1 MTRDMGAVEDALVMA
16 PSYGR
21 RFSGINATLES
32 VVPVQRRNIP
42 IAVCGNSHSSK
53 MPVTSLWKWLGSS
66 KASQWRIWHSRRNND
81 MIAGLILRHLL
92 RRKLI
97 LLWTSTAQRRHTWF
111 TRFLYHRMDAL
122 IASTKKAASYLDL
135 PAPIV
140 NHGIVVEAYVPPQ
153 SREKARAKCGLE
165 ERKTIGVYGRVRPQ
179 KGSCD
184 LVEALVH
191 TLPQQPDWQV
201 VFVGETT
208 QAFKGYR
215 AELEQKLAKAGI
227 ADRVKFAGYL
237 KDVSEVPQ
245 WYQAA
250 DVVVCAS
257 RNEGYGLTCL
267 EGMASG
273 CPVLATDAGAWAEM
287 ITPGKNGWLCEASN
301 PQSLA
306 DGLREVFATPLAEI
320 KRAGENGRK
329 TVISR
334 FSIEKE
340 AEGLNNIYAELFE
353 QFGETCDIVRE
364 ETTTRAAA

>member
-1 MTRDMGAVEDALVMA
+1 MTRDMGALEDALVMA

-53 MPVTSLWKWLGSS
+53 MPVTTLWKWLGSA
-66 KASQWRIWHSRRNND
+66 KANQWRIWHSRRNND
-81 MIAGLILRHLL
+81 MIAGLILKHIL

-135 PAPIV
+135 SAPIV
-140 NHGIVVEAYVPPQ
+140 NHGIVVENYMPPS
-153 SREKARAKCGLE
+153 SRAAAREACGLP

-191 TLPQQPDWQV
+191 TLPQEPDWQV

-208 QAFKGYR
+208 QAYKGYQV
-215 AELEQKLAKAGI
+215 ELQQKLKKAGI
-227 ADRVKFAGYL
+227 ADRVIFAGYL
-237 KDVSEVPQ
+237 KDVAEVPK

-287 ITPGKNGWLCEASN
+287 ITHGKNGWLCEASN
-301 PQSLA
+301 PESLA
-306 DGLREVFATPLAEI
+306 TGLREVFATSLEDI
-320 KRAGENGRK
+320 QQAGEYGRK
-329 TVISR
+329 TVIAN
-334 FSIEKE
+334 FTIEKE
-340 AEGLNNIYAELFE
+340 AERLNEIYADLFE
-353 QFGETCDIVRE
+353 QFGETCDITRD
-364 ETTTRAAA
+364 ETTTRRAA